1 MRLKLP
7 DPCFART
14 AHVHDIDST
23 FSVSAGKKEVKKIV
37 QVLFTVGNN
46 YSDHIIRLEVCCNK
60 VYDTKENRLCM

>member
-7 DPCFART
+7 DPSFART

-46 YSDHIIRLEVCCNK
+46 YSAHII
-60 VYDTKENRLCM
+60 